1 MRQVLSCLVTVLLA
15 SLVVACF
22 SETAVD
28 CATIYFL
35 NSIVIEPS
43 TSYSGVLYLESPINI
58 SMTGFNQTTKIAAS
72 RGVISEGG
80 EWYSINVVSGSPLYA
95 FVVFEVRICSPE
107 FSSSL
112 NLVREVLAKP
122 ENFLKEEWR
131 VEYLPTDTLL
141 EYVGTPPEVVETR
154 VKPDF
159 EDWLKTF
166 SWYYRLDNAS
176 KYPLLVSV
184 YAAKFIYLSGYIQYE
199 ASLLPRTIE
208 EVVESKKGDCDDMSR
223 ILVGLLWS
231 YGIPAVIVHG
241 FTAIEGF
248 SMRSTLG
255 TLEYVFERGGPHAF
269 VLAYIPN
276 YGWLSLDFLAGS
288 LLTNHFVIWGVTR
301 SITLSRED
309 IEEVERIHSTVVGKQ
324 LMTVMTSQ
332 DPRIYDA
339 TSLELF
345 INSTLGLT
353 KPVSQTLPP
362 SASETETRVITETV
376 TQDQEHI
383 AIPVLTL
390 TAVLAIAVLTV
401 LVWRATTLSR
411 TQSRKL

>member
-1 MRQVLSCLVTVLLA
+1 
-15 SLVVACF
+15 
-22 SETAVD
+22 
-28 CATIYFL
+28 
-35 NSIVIEPS
+35 
-43 TSYSGVLYLESPINI
+43 
-58 SMTGFNQTTKIAAS
+58 
-72 RGVISEGG
+72 
-80 EWYSINVVSGSPLYA
+80 
-95 FVVFEVRICSPE
+95 
-107 FSSSL
+107 
-112 NLVREVLAKP
+112 
-122 ENFLKEEWR
+122 
-131 VEYLPTDTLL
+131 
-141 EYVGTPPEVVETR
+141 
-154 VKPDF
+154 
-159 EDWLKTF
+159 
-166 SWYYRLDNAS
+166 
-176 KYPLLVSV
+176 
-184 YAAKFIYLSGYIQYE
+184 FIYLSGYIQYE

-288 LLTNHFVIWGVTR
+288 LLTNHFVIWGITR
-301 SITLSRED
+301 SVTLSRED
-309 IEEVERIHSTVVGKQ
+309 IEEVERIHNTVVGKQ

-376 TQDQEHI
+376 TQDQEYI